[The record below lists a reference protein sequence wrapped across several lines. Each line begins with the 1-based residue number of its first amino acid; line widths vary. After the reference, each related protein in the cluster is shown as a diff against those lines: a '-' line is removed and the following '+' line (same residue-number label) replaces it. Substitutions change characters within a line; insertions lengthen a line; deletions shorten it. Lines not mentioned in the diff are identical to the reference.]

1 MDVNRCFPAAVV
13 ASPTETLDMEDA
25 PLPRF
30 APFPSPNSELWTG
43 KDRKDQQWQCDE
55 LAFKV
60 FIKID

>member
-30 APFPSPNSELWTG
+30 APFPSPN
-43 KDRKDQQWQCDE
+43 
-55 LAFKV
+55 
-60 FIKID
+60 